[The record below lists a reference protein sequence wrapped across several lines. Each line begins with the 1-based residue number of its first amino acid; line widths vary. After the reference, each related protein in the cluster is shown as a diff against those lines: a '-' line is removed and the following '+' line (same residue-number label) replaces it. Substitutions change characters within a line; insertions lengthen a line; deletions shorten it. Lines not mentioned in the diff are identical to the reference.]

1 MIGAAPRSRF
11 LKPSRASRS
20 SQFKGLRS
28 NLRVLR
34 ELCGE
39 TTIMTMT
46 LSSIA
51 ALCATMF
58 VISAVP
64 GPSDVAV
71 VARSLA
77 SGFRHGVIFTLGVVI
92 ADAVFILLAAL
103 GLTALADNA
112 AEWFE
117 FVKYGGA
124 GFLIYMGVGGLRAKV
139 VPSDIAAKPT
149 SSHSS
154 FVSGFLI
161 TFGDPKAILFYFGLL
176 PAFIDLTKA
185 TVIDYAVVLVAGT
198 LVIGIVKLGY
208 AWLGSRATV
217 FLNNAI
223 ARRRLNIFA
232 GILLITTGMFIVVK
246 G

>member
-1 MIGAAPRSRF
+1 
-11 LKPSRASRS
+11 
-20 SQFKGLRS
+20 
-28 NLRVLR
+28 
-34 ELCGE
+34 
-39 TTIMTMT
+39 MTMT
-46 LSSIA
+46 PSSIA

-64 GPSDVAV
+64 GPSDLAV

-77 SGFRHGVIFTLGVVI
+77 SGFRHGVIFTLGIVI

-112 AEWFE
+112 AEWFN

-124 GFLIYMGVGGLRAKV
+124 GFLIYMGVECFRAHV
-139 VPSDIAAKPT
+139 T
-149 SSHSS
+149 SSDLASKSTSSPSS

-161 TFGDPKAILFYFGLL
+161 TLGDPKAILFYFGLL
-176 PAFIDLTKA
+176 PAFVDLRNA
-185 TVIDYAVVLVAGT
+185 TVIDYAVILIAAT

-217 FLNNAI
+217 FFNNTT
-223 ARRRLNIFA
+223 ARRRLNIVA
-232 GILLITTGMFIVVK
+232 GILLICTGMFIVVK